1 MFRPRAVAAVVA
13 AALALAGCTSLGVTV
28 TNEHHH
34 HKAKHHHAAKHHPA
48 KHHPAK
54 HHPAKHGAA
63 PNPPAGAT
71 VAGDFYTEPQAG
83 FSVVYKLIDHAKKT
97 VDLVIFELDDTDA
110 EHALGDAAGR
120 GLRVRVILDERE
132 KNKNSDA
139 ADYLTGHGV
148 KVVWSS
154 DRFRYT
160 HQKTLIVDGST
171 ALIMS
176 ANLTSQ
182 YYADTRD
189 FLVRDTRQADVSAIE
204 KVFTADFEHQDVDPP
219 TGAGLLW
226 SPTNA
231 KDRMLALISGAKHS
245 IRVYDE
251 ELSDSTIVTALA
263 DAARRGVSVQ
273 VCGENQYGHYD
284 RQFTELTDAGAK
296 VTYFSSSHGFYVH
309 AKVIEVDEGTS
320 RAQMYVGSEN
330 FTTNSLRLN
339 RELGIILTG
348 KSVLSS
354 VARTFAGDFGR
365 ATPFR

>member
-1 MFRPRAVAAVVA
+1 VAAVAA
-13 AALALAGCTSLGVTV
+13 AALALAGCKSLGVTV

-34 HKAKHHHAAKHHPA
+34 HKARHHHAAKHHPS
-48 KHHPAK
+48 KHHPAR
-54 HHPAKHGAA
+54 PGAA

-83 FSVVYKLIDHAKKT
+83 FSVVYQLIGHAKKT
-97 VDLVIFELDDTDA
+97 VDLVIFELDDTGA
-110 EHALGDAAGR
+110 EHALGDAAHR
-120 GLRVRVILDERE
+120 GVRVRVVLDERE

-139 ADYLTGHGV
+139 ADYLTAHGV
-148 KVVWSS
+148 KVV
-154 DRFRYT
+154 
-160 HQKTLIVDGST
+160 LDGST

-189 FLVRDTRQADVSAIE
+189 FLVLDTRAADVSAIE
-204 KVFTADFEHQDVDPP
+204 KVFTADFEHRDIDPP
-219 TGAGLLW
+219 TGADLLW

-231 KDRMLALISGAKHS
+231 KDRMLALINGAKHS

-263 DAARRGVSVQ
+263 DAAKRGVSVQ

-296 VTYFSSSHGFYVH
+296 VTYFSSSHGFYIH

-339 RELGIILTG
+339 RELGLILTG
-348 KSVLSS
+348 PAVLRS
-354 VARTFAGDFGR
+354 VARTFAGDFSK
-365 ATPFR
+365 ATPFH

>member
-1 MFRPRAVAAVVA
+1 VFRPRAVAAVAA
-13 AALALAGCTSLGVTV
+13 AALTLAGCKSLGVTV

-34 HKAKHHHAAKHHPA
+34 HKARHHHAAKHHPS
-48 KHHPAK
+48 KHHPAT
-54 HHPAKHGAA
+54 HGAA
-63 PNPPAGAT
+63 PNPPAGAV

-83 FSVVYKLIDHAKKT
+83 FSVVYQLIDHAKKT
-97 VDLVIFELDDTDA
+97 VDLVIFELDDAGA
-110 EHALGDAAGR
+110 EHALGDAAHR
-120 GLRVRVILDERE
+120 GVRVRVVLDERE
-132 KNKNSDA
+132 KSKNSDA
-139 ADYLTGHGV
+139 ADYLTGRGV

-154 DRFRYT
+154 DKYRYT
-160 HQKTLIVDGST
+160 HQKTLVVDGST

-189 FLVRDTRQADVSAIE
+189 FLVRDTRAADVRAIE
-204 KVFTADFEHQDVDPP
+204 KVFTADFEHRDIAPP
-219 TGAGLLW
+219 TGADLLW

-231 KDRMLALISGAKHS
+231 KDQMLALIHGAKHS

-263 DAARRGVSVQ
+263 DAAKRGVSVQ

-296 VTYFSSSHGFYVH
+296 VTYFSSSHGFYIH

-339 RELGIILTG
+339 RELGLILTG
-348 KSVLSS
+348 PAVLRS
-354 VARTFAGDFGR
+354 VARTFAGDFSK
-365 ATPFR
+365 ATPFH

>member
-1 MFRPRAVAAVVA
+1 
-13 AALALAGCTSLGVTV
+13 
-28 TNEHHH
+28 
-34 HKAKHHHAAKHHPA
+34 
-48 KHHPAK
+48 
-54 HHPAKHGAA
+54 
-63 PNPPAGAT
+63 
-71 VAGDFYTEPQAG
+71 
-83 FSVVYKLIDHAKKT
+83 
-97 VDLVIFELDDTDA
+97 
-110 EHALGDAAGR
+110 
-120 GLRVRVILDERE
+120 
-132 KNKNSDA
+132 
-139 ADYLTGHGV
+139 V

-154 DRFRYT
+154 GKYRYT
-160 HQKTLIVDGST
+160 HQKTLVVDGST

-189 FLVRDTRQADVSAIE
+189 FLVRDTRAADVSAIE
-204 KVFTADFEHQDVDPP
+204 KVFTADFGHRDIDPP
-219 TGAGLLW
+219 TGADLLW

-263 DAARRGVSVQ
+263 DAAKRGVSVQ

-296 VTYFSSSHGFYVH
+296 VTYFSSSHGFYIH

-339 RELGIILTG
+339 RELGLILTG
-348 KSVLSS
+348 PAVLRS
-354 VARTFAGDFGR
+354 VARTFAGDFSK
-365 ATPFR
+365 ATPFH